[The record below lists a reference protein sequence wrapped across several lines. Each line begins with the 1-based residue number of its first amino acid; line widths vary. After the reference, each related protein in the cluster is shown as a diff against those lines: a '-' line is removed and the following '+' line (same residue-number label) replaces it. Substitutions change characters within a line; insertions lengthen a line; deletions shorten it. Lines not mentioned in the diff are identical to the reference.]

1 VRRRG
6 LAIAAVALFGA
17 TVVAAQAPAQPGGTR
32 CDSIVASTA
41 GVVDSVSTAVF
52 VSVSE
57 IRGDRMTYEQRD
69 LIESRI
75 ARAFVP
81 PSPFALSVFE
91 GPALARALRISSG
104 TDTLGVPRGASI
116 SGTYR
121 VDVTEGGVT
130 SEPEVVRSTLMRGL
144 DSALARAIRAAA
156 KIGTAFRPVSGD
168 RWRLEIRVSD
178 DSVDGARRLAQGR
191 FPRMRVRDAAP
202 VAKERPAFPDDAR
215 ADSLHHGEVVLRFV
229 VDRDGAPALETLEL
243 VRATELPFARA
254 ALVAVAGQRFNPA
267 TIRGCPV
274 AQVIEFPFI
283 FDDAERPP
291 PGAP

>member
-1 VRRRG
+1 MRRSG
-6 LAIAAVALFGA
+6 LAIAAVALSGA
-17 TVVAAQAPAQPGGTR
+17 RLAGAQARTDSAR

-41 GVVDSVSTAVF
+41 GVVDSVSAVVF
-52 VSVSE
+52 VSVAE

-104 TDTLGVPRGASI
+104 VDTLGVPRGASI

-121 VDVTEGGVT
+121 VEVTESGAV
-130 SEPEVVRSTLMRGL
+130 SEPEVVRSSLMRGL
-144 DSALARAIRAAA
+144 DSALVRAIRAAA

-168 RWRLEIRVSD
+168 RWRLEIRVSG
-178 DSVDGARRLAQGR
+178 DSVDGARRLAQGT

-202 VAKERPAFPDDAR
+202 ASKERPAFPEEAR
-215 ADSLHHGEVVLRFV
+215 ADSLDHGEVVLRFV
-229 VDRDGAPALETLEL
+229 VDRDGAPAFETVEL
-243 VRATELPFARA
+243 VRSTDPPFARA
-254 ALVAVAGQRFNPA
+254 ALRALASQKFRPA

-283 FDDAERPP
+283 FDDTERPP
-291 PGAP
+291 PRAP